1 MQDNAMIYNRFIN
14 NKTMKKIWKYKVLY
28 LFIAPCFVLF
38 AIFAYAPLFGL
49 VMVFQEY
56 NPVFGIFGSPWVGF
70 ENFVRIF
77 NSPTFHRAMRNTLII
92 SALRLVFIF
101 PLPILF
107 ALLLNELRNV
117 RFKKVMQTISYMPN
131 FVSWVIVAGIWYS
144 MLAADTGV
152 VNHLLIRAG
161 IINESIYFMQ
171 STALFYPVILFTD
184 IWKNLGFSSILYLA
198 SIAAIDPE
206 LYEAA
211 CVDGAGRLKQA
222 IYITLPG
229 MKNTIILLLILAFSN
244 ILNAG
249 FDQLWTMGNLT
260 VREVADII
268 DTAVLRTLTTGTIRD
283 LSMGATMGFFKAV
296 VGFILFI
303 LANLISRKFKQE
315 SLI

>member
-1 MQDNAMIYNRFIN
+1 
-14 NKTMKKIWKYKVLY
+14 MKKIWKYKVLY